1 MVLGIITIGVIGVT
15 YFTGSKERKEK
26 MRKIGSGIVDV
37 TKEVAVEVA
46 GKTKEL
52 VKKIKESQDS
62 KPTDDN

>member
-1 MVLGIITIGVIGVT
+1 MVLGIITIGAIGVT

-37 TKEVAVEVA
+37 TKEVAVEIA

-52 VKKIKESQDS
+52 VKKMKEKQDS

>member
-1 MVLGIITIGVIGVT
+1 MVLELITIGAIGVT

-52 VKKIKESQDS
+52 VKKIKENQDS
-62 KPTDDN
+62 KTTDNN

>member
-1 MVLGIITIGVIGVT
+1 MVLGIITIGAIGVT

-52 VKKIKESQDS
+52 VKKMKEKQDS
-62 KPTDDN
+62 KTTDNN

>member
-1 MVLGIITIGVIGVT
+1 MVLGIITIGAIGVT

-52 VKKIKESQDS
+52 VKKIKENQDS
-62 KPTDDN
+62 KPTDNN